1 MKETDLISPLVKTF
15 VEKGYRAY
23 AEVKLSSR
31 WIDVFFFHEETEET
45 IAVELKLT
53 KWKKAYQQAKVYQM
67 VADYVY
73 VGMPEEF
80 VHRAVDNKKY
90 FNDLGIGILS
100 INGKAETAIEAK
112 RSNLVMERIKKEII
126 ENLNPDMEVVLD
138 DKGNLTKTFYPC
150 GRIQ

>member
-1 MKETDLISPLVKTF
+1 MREVDLISPLVKTYID
-15 VEKGYRAY
+15 KGYRAY

-31 WIDVFFFHEETEET
+31 WIDVFLINDETEET
-45 IAVELKLT
+45 IAVELKLS

-80 VHRAVDNKKY
+80 VHRAVENKKY
-90 FNDLGIGILS
+90 FEELGIGILS
-100 INGKAETAIEAK
+100 INGKANTAIEARK
-112 RSNLVMERIKKEII
+112 SNLVMSTVKKDIIKSLDP
-126 ENLNPDMEVVLD
+126 NMEVILD
-138 DKGNLTKTFYPC
+138 ENGNLTKTFYPC